1 MRIKLLA
8 ILAFVLIV
16 ATSVAFALNSNLIS
30 DNGSISGFVS
40 DDTTKETLIGATVV
54 LEGTKHGAI
63 TNKNGFFTI
72 NNVPPGRYK
81 IVVSFI
87 GYDKFTDTIN
97 LTKQGV
103 VRKNIFL
110 KASTLQ
116 TEEVSVEAEREIE
129 RREITI
135 SKVNVPVQQI
145 RKIRIGGESDLFRS
159 LQYLPGILTSSQI
172 SSGLYVRGGSPDQN
186 LVLLDNMTVYNPSHL
201 FGFIST
207 FNTDAIKDV
216 ELVKGGFPAE
226 FGGRIS
232 SVLNITQNEGN
243 RQKIGGNAGI
253 GLISS
258 KALLEGPLFNGSW
271 FIGARRTYIDILK
284 NFIPEDPTL
293 PLPNFWFYDINAKI
307 TQEFGSSNKAYLSG
321 FQSKDLLEYKGF
333 GIDFHISIMN
343 QAIATRWI
351 HILADNIFTSTGLS
365 YNYYRNE
372 FIGDA
377 SGYIFKIQNSIGDI
391 NFKTNVDWTLSELIN
406 LKFGYELSK
415 FNFKYIQNFSGTE
428 TDTAKD
434 SGVTP
439 AGILNLS
446 VEDWNHSIYAQSNYN
461 FSDFLSFQAGIRA
474 NYWSL
479 SNTFSADPRFAVRYR
494 LNQDMALKFAWGIY
508 HQNIRLATQPDFS
521 FFDTWLPTDTTI
533 PSVSSNHYVLS
544 LETEPLESINL
555 NFDIYYKTLRNIS
568 ELNTNV
574 LQTNNAR
581 DVFYIGNGRSYGA
594 EIFFQKKYGR
604 FVGWFG
610 YALGFVYARFDSINA
625 GREFRPKYDRR
636 HDLKIVAQYILSK
649 RWEFSATFVFQSGQ
663 SYTGATSVLL
673 TRLPEQNAGR
683 GKIIPSQRYGL
694 RLPASHQLNLSVIYN
709 FTTFGLPS
717 KLILDIYNVYSRR
730 DIWFRYYDT
739 RGSLPKVED
748 VRLLPII
755 PTLSYEIK
763 F

>member
-1 MRIKLLA
+1 MKLVVSYTLILIIA
-8 ILAFVLIV
+8 I
-16 ATSVAFALNSNLIS
+16 SKSFAVNSNLMS

-40 DDTTKETLIGATVV
+40 DDATKEILIGATVM
-54 LEGTKHGAI
+54 LEGTRLGAI
-63 TNKNGFFTI
+63 TNKNGFFSI
-72 NNVPPGRYK
+72 SNIPPGRYK
-81 IVVSFI
+81 LVASFV
-87 GYDKFTDTIN
+87 GYDKYFDTIN
-97 LTKQGV
+97 IAKQGA

-110 KASTLQ
+110 KPSNLQ

-129 RREITI
+129 QREITI
-135 SKVNVPVQQI
+135 SKINVPVQQI

-216 ELVKGGFPAE
+216 ELIKGGFPAK

-232 SVLNITQNEGN
+232 SVLNITQKEGN
-243 RQKIGGNAGI
+243 REKIAGNAGI

-293 PLPNFWFYDINAKI
+293 PLPNFWFYDINAKL
-307 TQEFGSSNKAYLSG
+307 TQEFGPNNKVNLSG
-321 FQSKDLLEYKGF
+321 FQSKDLLEYSGF

-343 QAIATRWI
+343 QAITSRWI
-351 HILADNIFTSTGLS
+351 HIMSDNIFTSTSLS

-377 SGYIFKIQNSIGDI
+377 SDYIFKIQNSIEDL
-391 NFKTNVDWTLSELIN
+391 NFKTNIDWSLSELIN
-406 LKFGYELSK
+406 LEFGYELSK

-428 TDTAKD
+428 TDTSKD

-439 AGILNLS
+439 AGILNLT
-446 VEDWNHSIYAQSNYN
+446 VEDWNHSLFGQTNYN
-461 FSDFLSFQAGIRA
+461 LSDLLSFQFGIRG
-474 NYWSL
+474 NYWTL
-479 SNTFSADPRFAVRYR
+479 SKTFSLDPRFAVRYR
-494 LNQDMALKFAWGIY
+494 FNERIALKLAWGLY
-508 HQNIRLATQPDFS
+508 HQNIRLASQPDFS
-521 FFDTWLPTDTTI
+521 FFDTWLPTDSTI
-533 PSVSSNHYVLS
+533 PPVSSNHYVIS
-544 LETEPLESINL
+544 LETEPFDGINL
-555 NFDIYYKTLRNIS
+555 NFDIYYKTLQNIS

-574 LQTNNAR
+574 LQTKNAS
-581 DVFYIGNGRSYGA
+581 DVFFVGNGRSYGA
-594 EIFFQKKYGR
+594 EIFLQKKYGR

-610 YALGFVYARFDSINA
+610 YAIGFVYAQFDSINT
-625 GREFRPKYDRR
+625 GNEFRPKYDRR
-636 HDLKIVAQYILSK
+636 HDLKIVGQYALNE
-649 RWEFSATFVFQSGQ
+649 RWEFSATFIFQSGQ

-694 RLPASHQLNLSVIYN
+694 RLPPSHQLNLSVTYN
-709 FTTFGLPS
+709 FKTFGLPS
-717 KLILDIYNVYSRR
+717 KLIIDIYNVYSRR

-739 RGSLPKVED
+739 RGPLPKVED